1 MKKAGFVLLVIV
13 FAIGCAKWVSV
24 DISDDSIV
32 LVSPTENQ
40 VDSLQKKTFVWEE
53 LEGAKKYRLQI
64 ASPDFSDIS
73 YYALDS
79 LVSST
84 LFSTSLIP
92 NTYEWRVRGEN
103 DDFYSAWSTR
113 KLTVSISSSLA
124 NQEITGVSPANGLN
138 TNKMEQTFT
147 WNELVS
153 AENYSITI
161 IDEDDEDE
169 DEPHS
174 ALVKEEKYSYTFTKE
189 GLFAVKIKALN
200 DVSGSI
206 TSSISIRIDT
216 TAPSNITLSSP
227 VDTLDSDSF
236 PHTFNWSFEATNKG
250 SEITDTLFI
259 ASDSLLKQE
268 IVKTSFLSTTS
279 LTLDTIK
286 ALPGKLYWK
295 INRGDA
301 AGNSN
306 TSTPSKR
313 FWIK

>member
-64 ASPDFSDIS
+64 ASPDFSNIS

-79 LVSST
+79 LVLGTS
-84 LFSTSLIP
+84 FSTSLIP
-92 NTYEWRVRGEN
+92 NAYEWRVRGEN
-103 DDFYSAWSTR
+103 DDFNSAWSKR
-113 KLTVSISSSLA
+113 KLTISTTSSLS
-124 NQEITGVSPANGLN
+124 NQEITGISPVSGLN

-161 IDEDDEDE
+161 IDEDDE

-216 TAPSNITLSSP
+216 TAPSNITLSYP

-236 PHTFNWSFEATNKG
+236 PHTFSWSVEATNKG

-268 IVKTSFLSTTS
+268 IVKTYFLSTTS
-279 LTLDTIK
+279 LTLDTIE

>member
-24 DISDDSIV
+24 DISYDSIV

-64 ASPDFSDIS
+64 ASPDFSNIS

-79 LVSST
+79 LVLGTS
-84 LFSTSLIP
+84 FSTSLIP
-92 NTYEWRVRGEN
+92 NAYEWRVRGEN
-103 DDFYSAWSTR
+103 DDFNSVWSKR
-113 KLTVSISSSLA
+113 KLTISTTSSLS
-124 NQEITGVSPANGLN
+124 NQEITGVSPLSGLN
-138 TNKMEQTFT
+138 TNIMEQTFT

-153 AENYSITI
+153 AENYHISIV
-161 IDEDDEDE
+161 DDSGKLEADVKVE
-169 DEPHS
+169 
-174 ALVKEEKYSYTFTKE
+174 KEEYTHTFSKESLFTIE
-189 GLFAVKIKALN
+189 IQALN

-216 TAPSNITLSSP
+216 TAPSDITLSSP
-227 VDTLDSDSF
+227 ADTLDSDSF
-236 PHTFNWSFEATNKG
+236 PHTFSWSVKSTNKG

-259 ASDSLLKQE
+259 ASDSLLTKK
-268 IVKTSFLSTTS
+268 ILKTSLVSVTS
-279 LTLDTIK
+279 LTIDTIE

-306 TSTPSKR
+306 TSIKSKG

>member
-64 ASPDFSDIS
+64 ASPDFSNIS

-79 LVSST
+79 LVLGTS
-84 LFSTSLIP
+84 FSTSLIP
-92 NTYEWRVRGEN
+92 NAYEWRVRGEN
-103 DDFYSAWSTR
+103 DDFNSVWSKR
-113 KLTVSISSSLA
+113 KLTISTTSSLS
-124 NQEITGVSPANGLN
+124 NQEITGVSPLSGLN
-138 TNKMEQTFT
+138 TNIMEQTFT

-153 AENYSITI
+153 AENYHISIV
-161 IDEDDEDE
+161 DDSGKLEADVKVE
-169 DEPHS
+169 
-174 ALVKEEKYSYTFTKE
+174 KEEYTHTFSKESLFTIE
-189 GLFAVKIKALN
+189 IQALN

-216 TAPSNITLSSP
+216 TAPSDITLSSP
-227 VDTLDSDSF
+227 ADTLDSDSF
-236 PHTFNWSFEATNKG
+236 PHTFTWSVKSTNKG

-259 ASDSLLKQE
+259 ASDSLLTKE
-268 IVKTSFLSTTS
+268 ILKKSLVSVTS
-279 LTLDTIK
+279 LTLDTIE

-306 TSTPSKR
+306 TSIKSKG

>member
-24 DISDDSIV
+24 DISSDSIV

-64 ASPDFSDIS
+64 ASPDFSNIS

-79 LVSST
+79 LVLGTS
-84 LFSTSLIP
+84 FSTSLIP
-92 NTYEWRVRGEN
+92 NAYEWRVRGEN
-103 DDFYSAWSTR
+103 DDFNSAWSKR
-113 KLTVSISSSLA
+113 KLTISTTSSLS
-124 NQEITGVSPANGLN
+124 NQEITGISPVSGLN

-153 AENYSITI
+153 AENYHISIV
-161 IDEDDEDE
+161 DDSGKLEADVKVE
-169 DEPHS
+169 
-174 ALVKEEKYSYTFTKE
+174 KEEYTHTFSKESLFTIE
-189 GLFAVKIKALN
+189 IQAFN

-236 PHTFNWSFEATNKG
+236 PHTFSWSFEATNKG

-279 LTLDTIK
+279 LTLDTVE

>member
-64 ASPDFSDIS
+64 ASPDFSNIS

-79 LVSST
+79 LVLGTS
-84 LFSTSLIP
+84 FSTSLIP
-92 NTYEWRVRGEN
+92 NAYEWRVRGEN
-103 DDFYSAWSTR
+103 DDFNSVWSKR
-113 KLTVSISSSLA
+113 KLTISTTSSLS
-124 NQEITGVSPANGLN
+124 NQEITGVSPLSGLN
-138 TNKMEQTFT
+138 TNIMEQTFT

-153 AENYSITI
+153 AENYHISIV
-161 IDEDDEDE
+161 DDSGKLEADVKVE
-169 DEPHS
+169 
-174 ALVKEEKYSYTFTKE
+174 KEEYTHTFSKESLFTIE
-189 GLFAVKIKALN
+189 IQALN

-216 TAPSNITLSSP
+216 TAPSDITLSSP
-227 VDTLDSDSF
+227 LDTLDSDSF
-236 PHTFNWSFEATNKG
+236 PHTFSWSVEATNEG

>member
-64 ASPDFSDIS
+64 ASPDFSNIS

-79 LVSST
+79 LVLGTS
-84 LFSTSLIP
+84 FSTSLIP
-92 NTYEWRVRGEN
+92 NAYEWRVRGEN
-103 DDFYSAWSTR
+103 DDFNSAWSKR
-113 KLTVSISSSLA
+113 KLTISTTSSLS
-124 NQEITGVSPANGLN
+124 NQEITGISPVSGLN

-153 AENYSITI
+153 AENYHISIV
-161 IDEDDEDE
+161 DDSGKLEADVKVE
-169 DEPHS
+169 
-174 ALVKEEKYSYTFTKE
+174 KEEYTHTFSKESLFTIE
-189 GLFAVKIKALN
+189 IQALN

-227 VDTLDSDSF
+227 VETLDSDSF
-236 PHTFNWSFEATNKG
+236 PHTFSWSVEATNKG